1 MKNIAVILRGHYR
14 TWDYNHKAA
23 FKFYESI
30 AENVEYYFVTW
41 QLDNMPTK
49 RITDSFEDNNQT
61 LIKFLPVWID
71 PFHYTAWLGPSYL
84 NYSIIPYKKQ
94 REREIVY
101 DAVFDTR
108 PDIIYTR
115 KKYKSVLPPE
125 PNTLYVTRYEYQH
138 GPDGNKHI
146 GIEDHFM
153 MSTSD
158 VHNRMNIRHAYR
170 DEIGCQSQI
179 LKLATDFGIHT
190 ALMDWVYDS
199 IVRPTAF
206 ESIPNPENYFDDA
219 AMYLKV
225 QREWG
230 FLPLEQKLT
239 LLKHHAISKEDYTT
253 SSILAKL

>member
-41 QLDNMPTK
+41 QLENMFSK
-49 RITDSFEDNNQT
+49 RITDSFQDNNQK
-61 LIKFLPVWID
+61 LIKFLSIYPD
-71 PFHYTAWLGPSYL
+71 PLYYTSWYGPSHL
-84 NYSIIPYKKQ
+84 NHSIIPYKKQ
-94 REREIVY
+94 REREIAY

-108 PDIIYTR
+108 PDIIYKR
-115 KKYKSVLPPE
+115 VENKIVSLPE
-125 PNTLYVTRYEYQH
+125 PNTLYVTKYELQL

-158 VHNRMNIRHAYR
+158 VHDRMCIRHAYR

-179 LKLATDFGIHT
+179 LKLATEFGIQT
-190 ALMDWVYDS
+190 AIMNWVTDS

-206 ESIPNPENYFDDA
+206 TNIPDPNKYFESDYR
-219 AMYLKV
+219 KV
-225 QREWG
+225 AREWG
-230 FLPLEQKLT
+230 NMPLEQKLT
-239 LLKHHAISKEDYTT
+239 LLKHYAIDPEDYKTA
-253 SSILAKL
+253 SILAKL